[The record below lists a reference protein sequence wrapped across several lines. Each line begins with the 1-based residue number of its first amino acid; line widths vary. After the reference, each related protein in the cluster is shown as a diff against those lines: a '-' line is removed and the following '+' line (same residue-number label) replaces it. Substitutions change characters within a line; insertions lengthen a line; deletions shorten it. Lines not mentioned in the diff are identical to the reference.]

1 MKPGDALAVADKL
14 WHVPACD
21 SVNSPSCPCV
31 HRLELIWSTQ
41 HLKSSW
47 RVLYNLVVF
56 PPWPFYCNNHGPP
69 YTACTFLQFSA
80 RTFYAGKSLGYE
92 WLERW
97 NVRSR
102 VIRMWVP
109 WYILFVFLM
118 VLVTRSL
125 QRTPNDSFLEALTY
139 WHIDTS
145 TTNLRLKSGIKNED
159 RKQIR
164 GAVGLVKIRL
174 PRKCDKKKESNKC
187 MLFGCLHHPFLYIVK
202 EGAVMIYESDWK
214 PGLIDVDSA

>member
-1 MKPGDALAVADKL
+1 M
-14 WHVPACD
+14 
-21 SVNSPSCPCV
+21 
-31 HRLELIWSTQ
+31 
-41 HLKSSW
+41 
-47 RVLYNLVVF
+47 
-56 PPWPFYCNNHGPP
+56 
-69 YTACTFLQFSA
+69 ACTFLQFSA
-80 RTFYAGKSLGYE
+80 RTFYAGKLLGYE

-118 VLVTRSL
+118 FSVTRPL
-125 QRTPNDSFLEALTY
+125 QRTPKDSLLEALTY

-174 PRKCDKKKESNKC
+174 PTKCDKKKESNKC
-187 MLFGCLHHPFLYIVK
+187 ILFGCLHRPFLYFVK
-202 EGAVMIYESDWK
+202 EGAMIIYESGWN
-214 PGLIDVDSA
+214 IWFNWCW